1 MAYSINWQ
9 NIQTCFNL
17 LLYLIPYVAHI
28 RLTITTTTTTT
39 MGNNNNKQ
47 IWETLRTSSSG
58 WPLDECNRNGNRN
71 RNRKKQQRWKKYII
85 NLCKETATIPTNYFL
100 WFLYIEQQNSSS
112 AAHRLK
118 LGDIGGLPQT
128 DTWLINELCNYRQK
142 QTTEATKQRKIANN
156 NCLVYAQ
163 KWYESECFWATVC
176 TASVG
181 HHFTSSTTKKEAFH
195 LHRWAGKT
203 VANSLKFTTLQTC

>member
-1 MAYSINWQ
+1 
-9 NIQTCFNL
+9 
-17 LLYLIPYVAHI
+17 
-28 RLTITTTTTTT
+28 

-71 RNRKKQQRWKKYII
+71 RNSKKTTKMKKIYNKSVQRDCDYSDKLLSVIS
-85 NLCKETATIPTNYFL
+85 
-100 WFLYIEQQNSSS
+100 LYRTTEHSSS

-118 LGDIGGLPQT
+118 LGDIGGLTQT
-128 DTWLINELCNYRQK
+128 DTLLINELCNYRQK

-163 KWYESECFWATVC
+163 KWYESECFWATVS

-195 LHRWAGKT
+195 LHRWAGK
-203 VANSLKFTTLQTC
+203 NSCKQSEIYYTSNLLIIIFYYKGNKIIKQVKSSFFVKQ